1 METTSLLEIFGCIND
16 DEDDVDDDCDD
27 FDDDFCNINQ
37 KN

>member
-1 METTSLLEIFGCIND
+1 LEIFGCIND